1 MCELVD
7 VLVLALWCRV
17 QGSAWKAAGQTM
29 LPGLSAISAERHVS
43 KCTNMCLVRA
53 SHTLL
58 GAKGLVES
66 VAFEQE
72 NKRLEKKNKVNQSHH
87 RALTKD
93 HKQ

>member
-1 MCELVD
+1 MFLKYKHLLGE
-7 VLVLALWCRV
+7 
-17 QGSAWKAAGQTM
+17 
-29 LPGLSAISAERHVS
+29 GL
-43 KCTNMCLVRA
+43 

-58 GAKGLVES
+58 AAKGLVES

-72 NKRLEKKNKVNQSHH
+72 NERLEKKNKVNQSHH